1 MYRPFYWYCWAES
14 KGGKKC
20 KEKQTVQ
27 MGFFLFR
34 FFFPVSKIDSIFYSE
49 RLKSFYWWFLS
60 NGKAFCLVWR
70 DYSYQMSCPLSPLF
84 SIDVTFSTSA
94 SITFS
99 PTPRRMRCP
108 ACQALSLRTGR
119 NSSCLRC
126 HSMTADRQGSAS
138 ASKETSPGR
147 RERIW
152 GSSSNPSYM
161 EGLHTRCW
169 NILIGKI
176 NRNYYTRRNWL
187 GNSERI
193 AFILISILVAEEKK
207 NLQRKS
213 LRVQFFN

>member
-1 MYRPFYWYCWAES
+1 
-14 KGGKKC
+14 
-20 KEKQTVQ
+20 
-27 MGFFLFR
+27 MGFFSFS
-34 FFFPVSKIDSIFYSE
+34 FFFSPVSKIDSIFYSE

-94 SITFS
+94 SVTFS
-99 PTPRRMRCP
+99 PASRRMRCP

-126 HSMTADRQGSAS
+126 HSMTADRRGSAS

-147 RERIW
+147 RERTW

-169 NILIGKI
+169 NILSGKMDK
-176 NRNYYTRRNWL
+176 NDCTRRNWL
-187 GNSERI
+187 WNLERI
-193 AFILISILVAEEKK
+193 DFLLISILVAEEKNNSPK
-207 NLQRKS
+207 GVTRGA
-213 LRVQFFN
+213 FF